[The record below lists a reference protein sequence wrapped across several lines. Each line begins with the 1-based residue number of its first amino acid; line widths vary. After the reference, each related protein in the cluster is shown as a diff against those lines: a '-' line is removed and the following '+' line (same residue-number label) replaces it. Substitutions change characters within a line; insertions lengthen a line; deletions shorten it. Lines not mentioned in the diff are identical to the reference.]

1 MEIII
6 VTGLSGAGKTQVIR
20 ELEDLNYFCVDNM
33 PPQFAQKFGELCKQT
48 NGNVS
53 KLVFVIDIRGR
64 EFFDYID
71 SVLEWF
77 ENNSIIYK
85 ILFLDCS
92 DEILIRRFKETRRL
106 HPLSYDGKILSG
118 ILKER
123 KKLEFLRKKSNL
135 IIDTSDLKVQEL
147 KKRVR
152 DFICGEYIENDFIV
166 QIVSFG
172 YKYGIPLECDLTF
185 DVRFIE
191 NPFYVAHLKKL
202 TGIDKEVRDFVLKNY
217 VCKEFLIKLEDIIK
231 FLLPNYR
238 KEGKKHL
245 TIGIGCT
252 GGQHRSVAIS
262 EELYNILYNYKN
274 YKVIVEHRDVSKNIN

>member
-1 MEIII
+1 M
-6 VTGLSGAGKTQVIR
+6 
-20 ELEDLNYFCVDNM
+20 
-33 PPQFAQKFGELCKQT
+33 
-48 NGNVS
+48 
-53 KLVFVIDIRGR
+53 
-64 EFFDYID
+64 
-71 SVLEWF
+71 
-77 ENNSIIYK
+77 
-85 ILFLDCS
+85 
-92 DEILIRRFKETRRL
+92 
-106 HPLSYDGKILSG
+106 
-118 ILKER
+118 KER

-191 NPFYVAHLKKL
+191 NPFYVANLKKL

-274 YKVIVEHRDVSKNIN
+274 YKVIVEHRDVSKNII